1 MSQTHID
8 SDKII
13 KQRNFEIFVLTTRIF
28 FAFQTALSFIFFFF
42 NFGTGV
48 ATGNEN
54 IFAATWSVTTIIE
67 ALIWI
72 IGFGLWWASLV
83 ISIIANN
90 ISAQTKS
97 PARGLAIASMVL
109 AIVSFIPILSTVIHI
124 AGIVVSGILIS
135 KLNKFATKG
144 NHVVEVEAK
153 ESNDA

>member
-13 KQRNFEIFVLTTRIF
+13 KQRNFEIFTLVARIYF
-28 FAFQTALSFIFFFF
+28 TLQTGLYWVFLLF
-42 NFGTGV
+42 NLGTGI
-48 ATGNEN
+48 ASGNEN
-54 IFAATWSVTTIIE
+54 ITGIIQ
-67 ALIWI
+67 LLVWVV
-72 IGFGLWWASLV
+72 GFGLWVASIIL
-83 ISIIANN
+83 SIIANN

>member
-1 MSQTHID
+1 
-8 SDKII
+8 
-13 KQRNFEIFVLTTRIF
+13 
-28 FAFQTALSFIFFFF
+28 
-42 NFGTGV
+42 
-48 ATGNEN
+48 
-54 IFAATWSVTTIIE
+54 
-67 ALIWI
+67 
-72 IGFGLWWASLV
+72 LV